1 MDECL
6 TWKRKLRQPR
16 LRRRRQHCRRAL
28 GGRNFLPYSSQTPV
42 DGRFQPITAGNH
54 ERAPD
59 PRFRRSR
66 ALSRTWW
73 QVKDSNLR
81 SFRDGF
87 TDQRR
92 QARDQRKRS
101 FHRQLTCAFPTDT
114 RRQPTAAGHPGEQF
128 AFPTSP
134 YDAEPDPST
143 RVATMVEVACQL
155 NSVLN
160 SPAEF
165 RVPSRRCPQSGGG
178 RGIPG
183 WRIRARACSAM
194 RRARR

>member
-1 MDECL
+1 VGAE
-6 TWKRKLRQPR
+6 
-16 LRRRRQHCRRAL
+16 
-28 GGRNFLPYSSQTPV
+28 
-42 DGRFQPITAGNH
+42 
-54 ERAPD
+54 EAPLLHRIRG
-59 PRFRRSR
+59 P
-66 ALSRTWW
+66 LSTWW

-87 TDQRR
+87 TDHGR
-92 QARDQRKRS
+92 QAPDQRECLFPPK
-101 FHRQLTCAFPTDT
+101 LTCVFPTNN
-114 RRQPTAAGHPGEQF
+114 RPQPTATGHPGEQF

-143 RVATMVEVACQL
+143 RVDTMVEVACQL

-194 RRARR
+194 RRARRWRCRGSRGLRRCPCPGGLAGCDRHTEPVVL